1 MSDEAATSRPAGAP
15 MVEGPAPR
23 LGADEASQAADA
35 IERARVTV
43 SSAVDDARDATAG
56 LREQARER
64 ARGEVDER
72 SSALGQYIEDLAP
85 DVRAAGE
92 CLRERGRQGVA
103 DVLDQIADRM
113 MGAGEYLEEADFDR
127 LTRDLAR
134 ETRERPAVVI
144 AAAGV
149 LGLAAARALRAAELS
164 PGGGEH
170 REQESPSADQS
181 TAGQASTTGSG
192 VRDE

>member
-1 MSDEAATSRPAGAP
+1 

-23 LGADEASQAADA
+23 LGADAASQAEDA
-35 IERARVTV
+35 IERGKEAV
-43 SSAVDDARDATAG
+43 SSAVDDARDAAAS

-72 SSALGQYIEDLAP
+72 SSELGRYIEDLAP

-92 CLRERGRQGVA
+92 CLRERGRQGAA
-103 DVLDQIADRM
+103 DVLDQIANRM
-113 MGAGEYLEEADFDR
+113 KGAGDYLDAADFDR
-127 LTRDLAR
+127 LTHDLAR
-134 ETRERPAVVI
+134 EARERPAVVI

-164 PGGGEH
+164 PGGS
-170 REQESPSADQS
+170 R
-181 TAGQASTTGSG
+181 
-192 VRDE
+192 